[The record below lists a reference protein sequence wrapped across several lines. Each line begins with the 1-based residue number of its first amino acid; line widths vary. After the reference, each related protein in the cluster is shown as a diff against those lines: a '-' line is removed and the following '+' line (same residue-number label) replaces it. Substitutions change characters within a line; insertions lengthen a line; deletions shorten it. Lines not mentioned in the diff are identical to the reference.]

1 MMGLTWLILD
11 DIVEELEEL
20 EELEEDGRVEDGR

>member
-20 EELEEDGRVEDGR
+20 EEDGRVEDGR